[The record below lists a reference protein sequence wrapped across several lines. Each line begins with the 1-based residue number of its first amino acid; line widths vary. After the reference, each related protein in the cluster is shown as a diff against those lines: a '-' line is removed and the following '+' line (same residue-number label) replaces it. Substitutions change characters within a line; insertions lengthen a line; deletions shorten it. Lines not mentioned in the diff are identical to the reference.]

1 MFICDLYEKFT
12 IHRVLVV
19 AGVLLDLV
27 RQSAA
32 RQQQRHDRCMA
43 HARNRATIQ
52 GRAHAE
58 S

>member
-27 RQSAA
+27 RHAA

-43 HARNRATIQ
+43 HARNQATIQ

>member
-32 RQQQRHDRCMA
+32 RQQQQRDDRCMA
-43 HARNRATIQ
+43 HARNQATIQ
-52 GRAHAE
+52 DRAHA
-58 S
+58 